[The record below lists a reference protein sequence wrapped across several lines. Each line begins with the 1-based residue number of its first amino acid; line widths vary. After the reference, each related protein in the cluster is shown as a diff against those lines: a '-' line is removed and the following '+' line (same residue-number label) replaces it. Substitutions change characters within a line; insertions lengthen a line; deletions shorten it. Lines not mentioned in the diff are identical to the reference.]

1 MNQIEYNCTQQ
12 RWQIGEVVNTFSLKG
27 SVVSNNNHLNLLEGS
42 MAQSKEDKRIE
53 ANLRNH
59 DYNILT
65 LDQKIEKAIS
75 NGHENSKQVKKLM
88 ALKKKEVK

>member
-1 MNQIEYNCTQQ
+1 
-12 RWQIGEVVNTFSLKG
+12 
-27 SVVSNNNHLNLLEGS
+27 
-42 MAQSKEDKRIE
+42 MAQSKEDKRTE